1 MQSAAK
7 QKLDMSSSAIPEVLR
22 SLVISKIS
30 NTQAELGQSARILS
44 NAAKTLNRSEAV
56 LSQTSSIL
64 QCRGLFSVAQAGH
77 VLSSFNTTLH
87 SMSHVDAAGLRQSE
101 SIRQLGNVIEATSIG
116 NRATV
121 NFF

>member
-1 MQSAAK
+1 
-7 QKLDMSSSAIPEVLR
+7 MSSSAGPEVLR
-22 SLVISKIS
+22 SLVISQISTIS
-30 NTQAELGQSARILS
+30 NTQAELGHSARTLS
-44 NAAKTLNRSEAV
+44 NAAKTLSNAEKTLNRSEAA

-64 QCRGLFSVAQAGH
+64 QCRGLFSVARAGH

-116 NRATV
+116 SRATV
-121 NFF
+121 NFR